1 MTTDSLPTT
10 ATDFLALVKPRVTAL
25 VIATTAAGMFLAGRP
40 LSPPLLLW
48 TLLGTV
54 LLVGAAN
61 ALNMYLER
69 DADLLMERTKDRPL
83 PAKRMAPPVALWFG
97 IELAF
102 VALVILS
109 VGVNPLTAFLGV
121 VAFVSYV
128 LFYTPLKQKTTL
140 ALLVGA
146 VPGAMPPLMGWTAAT
161 GKISLPGILLF
172 LILFLW
178 QIPHFLSI
186 SLFRKGEY
194 AKAGIKVLPLEKGEL
209 VAKHWMVRSLAA
221 LFPVPLFFIP
231 LGLTS
236 RVYEVTAILSN
247 LIFFAWGCYG
257 FRKRGESPHSDL
269 GWARSFFFVSIIYLP
284 VLLFILVWTKGPLGR

>member
-1 MTTDSLPTT
+1 MGTT
-10 ATDFLALVKPRVTAL
+10 ATDFLALIKPRVTAL

-40 LSPPLLLW
+40 LSPSLLFW

-61 ALNMYLER
+61 SLNMYLER

-97 IELAF
+97 VELAF
-102 VALVILS
+102 VAILILS
-109 VGVNPLTAFLGV
+109 VAVNPLTAFLGV

-161 GKISLPGILLF
+161 GSIALPGILLF
-172 LILFLW
+172 MILFLW
-178 QIPHFLSI
+178 QIPHFLAI
-186 SLFRKGEY
+186 ALFRKGEY

-209 VAKHWMVRSLAA
+209 VTKHWMVRSLVA

-236 RVYEVTAILSN
+236 RLYSVTAILLNS
-247 LIFFAWGCYG
+247 IFFAWGCYG
-257 FRKRGESPHSDL
+257 FRKKNNLS
-269 GWARSFFFVSIIYLP
+269 WARSFFLVSIIYLP
-284 VLLFILVWTKGPLGR
+284 VLLLVLVLTKGPLGR